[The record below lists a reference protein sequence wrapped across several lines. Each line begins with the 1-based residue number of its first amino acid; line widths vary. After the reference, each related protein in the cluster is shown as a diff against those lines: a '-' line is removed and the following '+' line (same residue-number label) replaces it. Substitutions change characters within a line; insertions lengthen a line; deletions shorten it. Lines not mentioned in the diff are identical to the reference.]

1 MQKNVE
7 DATMMEVD
15 SEFMLEDV
23 LLEFVKAQLEDEQKK
38 VELEKTEGQSTIEH
52 EVELMSLDVAEKQVE
67 LQYGIVDDNMTLLR
81 GKHWKRQCFS
91 SPFKHLLK
99 KKNNV

>member
-67 LQYGIVDDNMTLLR
+67 LQYGIVDDNMNPSKRETLEEAML
-81 GKHWKRQCFS
+81 QFS
-91 SPFKHLLK
+91 I
-99 KKNNV
+99 

>member
-1 MQKNVE
+1 MLGQPISVPWSRCS
-7 DATMMEVD
+7 MMEVD

-67 LQYGIVDDNMTLLR
+67 LQYGIVDDNMNPSKRETLEEAML
-81 GKHWKRQCFS
+81 
-91 SPFKHLLK
+91 
-99 KKNNV
+99 